1 MKTRKIRH
9 RGVVKIL
16 SCNGMKIVRY
26 AFVVL
31 CAVVFG
37 SCGSSEQEPASSQ
50 EPESSWGIYC
60 TKYNVDYIYP
70 TEEQENYYMDCY
82 VGSVEEEQ
90 DLENAKR
97 LQK

>member
-16 SCNGMKIVRY
+16 SCSGMKIVRY
-26 AFVVL
+26 SYVVL
-31 CAVVFG
+31 CAIMLG
-37 SCGSSEQEPASSQ
+37 GCGSSKQEPASSQ
-50 EPESSWGIYC
+50 EQESSWGIYC
-60 TKYNVDYIYP
+60 AKYNVDYP

-97 LQK
+97 LQQ